1 MKLILFVLFQAAWF
15 GIILGGSLWALAIT
29 PIYVALLQ
37 FLAKPKPRFWLDV
50 LTLALMGFSVDA
62 LLTFLGIYQFPEG
75 YPPIWLG
82 CLWLVFIP
90 IVPLAL
96 DWLLEKPPYWAALMG
111 AIGGPL
117 SYQAGAVLGPISIHS
132 HFFMVE
138 TAVAWIL
145 IMLVLWKLYPLMKQ
159 RLSS

>member
-1 MKLILFVLFQAAWF
+1 MKLLLFILFQAAWF
-15 GIILGGSLWALAIT
+15 GIILGGNLWALVIT
-29 PIYVALLQ
+29 SIYVALLQ
-37 FLAKPKPRFWLDV
+37 FLTKPKPRFWLGV
-50 LTLALMGFSVDA
+50 AVLALTGVSVDA
-62 LLTFLGIYQFPEG
+62 LLTFLGIYQFPTG
-75 YPPIWLG
+75 DPPIWLG

-96 DWLLEKPPYWAALMG
+96 DWLLEKPRYWAALMG

-132 HFFMVE
+132 HFFMIE

-145 IMLVLWKLYPLMKQ
+145 IMLVLWQCYPSMKQ
-159 RLSS
+159 TLSS